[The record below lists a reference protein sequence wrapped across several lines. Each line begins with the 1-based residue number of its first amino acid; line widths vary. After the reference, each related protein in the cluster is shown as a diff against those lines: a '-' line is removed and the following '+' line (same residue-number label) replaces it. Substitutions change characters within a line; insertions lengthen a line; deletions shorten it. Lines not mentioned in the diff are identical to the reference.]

1 MKRSEECGMKN
12 LEHRLMKTRFGQVKC
27 KDENSIL
34 KGNLGCTTI
43 SISNKSFLNL
53 CLHQYLK
60 FDNSLYI
67 VHAKR
72 FVLITEFP
80 TGSHLEMWRVC
91 IVVPVSTLDKNNS
104 NERVGTPALEC
115 NYITFQDGG
124 PQEIQWSK
132 QITYLY
138 IERNMKF
145 ELLMLIQVEENSYSR
160 LILLD
165 SWGSLSGSDG
175 AVGGRE
181 KASR

>member
-1 MKRSEECGMKN
+1 MR
-12 LEHRLMKTRFGQVKC
+12 TAY
-27 KDENSIL
+27 L
-34 KGNLGCTTI
+34 KGTSAVQQYQSQI
-43 SISNKSFLNL
+43 RVFLNL
-53 CLHQYLK
+53 CLHQHLK

-124 PQEIQWSK
+124 LWELGWSK

-145 ELLMLIQVEENSYSR
+145 ELLMQIQVEENSYSR